1 MSIIEGPIVIYTVIN
16 KVEEGVLVKLGT
28 VIGDINLSIESMKGD
43 SIHK

>member
-1 MSIIEGPIVIYTVIN
+1 MSTIKGYRVIYTVIN
-16 KVEEGVLVKLGT
+16 KVEEGVLVKFGT

>member
-1 MSIIEGPIVIYTVIN
+1 MSIIEGPIVIYTVIYE
-16 KVEEGVLVKLGT
+16 VEEGVLVKFGT